1 MVNSVSKYFS
11 NKKCANK
18 KSALNQLLVKAIIV
32 IPTIAQATVES
43 TLSNIQSRIVSTILP
58 LAAILGLVYAG
69 LSYIAGNP
77 NARNRLVFAILGAII
92 GFMAP
97 SIVQFIQQ
105 LVH

>member
-1 MVNSVSKYFS
+1 M
-11 NKKCANK
+11 KKRNRIF
-18 KSALNQLLVKAIIV
+18 LFIGQVWLLIPAI
-32 IPTIAQATVES
+32 AFASVES
-43 TLSNIQSRIVSTILP
+43 TLSGIQSRVVTTLLP

-69 LSYIAGNP
+69 FSYIAGSP